1 MQIKYRNFTIFKESK
16 KGKNGKN
23 LPNLKM
29 SAKLEDGTEIELGA
43 GWFAKEGAYY
53 GSFSLAEGISL
64 VIDESKVKVKEQKQ
78 QRERTAEEIQKEDEK
93 IEKQQEK
100 KAKEEAEMNALYD
113 EYGGAINPEDIP
125 F

>member
-1 MQIKYRNFTIFKESK
+1 MQIKYRNFTIFKETK

-64 VIDESKVKVKEQKQ
+64 VIDETKVKVKEQKQ
-78 QRERTAEEIQKEDEK
+78 QKERTAEEIQREEEK
-93 IEKQQEK
+93 IEAKQKQ
-100 KAKEEAEMNALYD
+100 KEQDQAELNSLYG
-113 EYGGAINPEDIP
+113 ESINPNDIP